1 MRYVI
6 IFLKAV
12 AYFILLILF
21 LAQILT
27 IAKTP
32 DLFEAAWRIA
42 LLLIVGIFFAVRWQ
56 KRNRKNAQDEAKLMD
71 IS

>member
-56 KRNRKNAQDEAKLMD
+56 KKSRKNAQDEAKSMD